1 MGQKVTKSRI
11 RNTAF
16 YSEKC
21 RGYFTPVLF
30 AKLQQGDRLGR
41 VSIMALFNYV
51 MRKVWLH
58 QTRIGLSLYDITGQ
72 GFLRESDLGKY
83 YILKKSGTLYRMI
96 PLIKKAH
103 RWFCETAKLPLQ
115 FSTIIAH
122 WYLFFYIYCKNIG
135 KQSKSIIFHIFS
147 K

>member
-1 MGQKVTKSRI
+1 MVWGSRKTFPGSRGQKVTGSRIRI
-11 RNTAF
+11 RNTTF

-83 YILKKSGTLYRMI
+83 YIFKKSLVQYTVLSCVPVPYLWYCTI
-96 PLIKKAH
+96 PLIK
-103 RWFCETAKLPLQ
+103 
-115 FSTIIAH
+115 ST
-122 WYLFFYIYCKNIG
+122 
-135 KQSKSIIFHIFS
+135 
-147 K
+147 

>member
-1 MGQKVTKSRI
+1 LGIRHPESGIEIRDLEKSFPGSRGKKVTGSRVRI

-83 YILKKSGTLYRMI
+83 YI
-96 PLIKKAH
+96 
-103 RWFCETAKLPLQ
+103 F
-115 FSTIIAH
+115 
-122 WYLFFYIYCKNIG
+122 
-135 KQSKSIIFHIFS
+135 
-147 K
+147 